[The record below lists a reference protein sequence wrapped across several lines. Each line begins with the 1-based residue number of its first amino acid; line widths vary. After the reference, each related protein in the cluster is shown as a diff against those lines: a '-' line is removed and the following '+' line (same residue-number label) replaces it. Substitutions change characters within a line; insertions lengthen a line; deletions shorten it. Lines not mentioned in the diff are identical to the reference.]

1 MDDHFCRLLRRAES
15 SRGLFVSIEVRPIA
29 GDSGFP
35 PYRHLVSRRH
45 SDHFGSCIL
54 DRPGGQEGWGQRT
67 RQDGHP
73 SDRESLAHR
82 SDGLDDNSICLRV
95 RFVRTPSHW
104 AGGFP
109 PKRVSGLSPFGPGCR
124 CRNGGGGSLGLAARQ
139 PAIVLV
145 RRRGKTG

>member
-1 MDDHFCRLLRRAES
+1 MDT
-15 SRGLFVSIEVRPIA
+15 
-29 GDSGFP
+29 
-35 PYRHLVSRRH
+35 SRR
-45 SDHFGSCIL
+45 DFLKGMAAVGAGALVQGSGNDIRRIDEQL
-54 DRPGGQEGWGQRT
+54 EKQRGNLEGMRSELKAIEDRQK
-67 RQDGHP
+67 
-73 SDRESLAHR
+73 SDRESLAHWG
-82 SDGLDDNSICLRV
+82 DGLDDNSICLRV

-124 CRNGGGGSLGLAARQ
+124 CRNGGGGSLGLAARR